1 MPLKGNT
8 TDVLEDIH
16 GRFHSLPFVP
26 NTAPQLRFSHL
37 VGYGARY
44 YSYLYARSVASAIW
58 QTSFQDDPFS
68 ASAGKRLV
76 VNLLGLGRNLY
87 DIIRGVARIFQE
99 GATFFQ
105 GWLSN

>member
-76 VNLLGLGRNLY
+76 VNLLGLWRNLY
-87 DIIRGVARIFQE
+87 
-99 GATFFQ
+99 
-105 GWLSN
+105 

>member
-8 TDVLEDIH
+8 TDVLEHIH
-16 GRFHSLPFVP
+16 GRFHSLPFVS

-58 QTSFQDDPFS
+58 QKSFQDDPFS

-76 VNLLGLGRNLY
+76 VRIVEKFLLTYSWAHAGICPG
-87 DIIRGVARIFQE
+87 GVN
-99 GATFFQ
+99 FFFVGPDQ
-105 GWLSN
+105 